1 MFAVG
6 LTLRKTGDKKPRFER
21 LLYVTLT
28 QLKKERKEI
37 SVPFHKTLI
46 ISLCFI

>member
-6 LTLRKTGDKKPRFER
+6 LTLRKTSDKKPRFER

-28 QLKKERKEI
+28 ELKKEKRKKENQCTV
-37 SVPFHKTLI
+37 S
-46 ISLCFI
+46 